1 MDIAWDLF
9 NHHRTQPSR
18 CGRRWNIKHHCG
30 SLRLDRRHFVHNQSL
45 TIKPFWS
52 TAFIRCCAPEVP
64 CLFYMLFLQLDREVE
79 FGLSNAGIVQ
89 RKVSLLVFF
98 ILLLTALWLLVFFG
112 QSFFSVTPHT
122 GGFIYMLSVLIVFLI
137 MMKFISWI

>member
-1 MDIAWDLF
+1 
-9 NHHRTQPSR
+9 
-18 CGRRWNIKHHCG
+18 
-30 SLRLDRRHFVHNQSL
+30 
-45 TIKPFWS
+45 
-52 TAFIRCCAPEVP
+52 
-64 CLFYMLFLQLDREVE
+64 MLFLQLDREVE

-98 ILLLTALWLLVFFG
+98 ILLLTALWLLLFFG
-112 QSFFSVTPHT
+112 QSLFSVTPHT